1 MKILHSADWHLDA
14 PMSAG
19 SDALRKELL
28 AVPGRIATLCKQ
40 EQCDLVLLSGDL
52 FDGAYTPESLS
63 ALRAALT
70 EMAVPVFI
78 APGNHDHMG
87 LGPWKTEVF
96 PDNVFI
102 FTQPHMMTVALPELN
117 AWICGA
123 GYTSMD
129 CPALL
134 EGFSASDPNAVTI
147 GVLHGDP
154 TVATSPNCPVTRR
167 QVEQCG
173 LDYLALGHI
182 HKGGS
187 FTAGRTLCAW
197 PGCPMG
203 HGYDETGEKGVLIV
217 TIEDTVQARFV
228 PLDTP
233 RFYDL
238 AIDAGD
244 EPEAAID
251 KALPAVGDGHYYR
264 ITLTGPSQ
272 PLDMAALQSR
282 FARFPHLTLRDR
294 TTAPLDIWGDA
305 GADSFE
311 GTYFG
316 LLRQALENAAPEDKD
331 TVLLAAK
338 LSRQLLAGQEV
349 SLP

>member
-1 MKILHSADWHLDA
+1 MKILCSADWHLDA
-14 PMSAG
+14 PMAAG
-19 SDALRKELL
+19 DDSLRQALL
-28 AVPGRIATLCKQ
+28 AVPGKIAELCRQ
-40 EQCDLVLLSGDL
+40 ENCDLVLLSGDL
-52 FDGAYTPESLS
+52 FDGAYTQESVS
-63 ALRAALT
+63 ALRSALA

-87 LGPWKTEVF
+87 IGPWKTEVF
-96 PDNVFI
+96 PDNVFV
-102 FTQPHMMTVALPELN
+102 FTQPHMMTVAVPELK
-117 AWICGA
+117 AWVCGA

-129 CPALL
+129 CDSLL
-134 EGFSASDPNAVTI
+134 EGFTASDPNATTI
-147 GVLHGDP
+147 GILHGDP
-154 TVATSPNCPVTRR
+154 TVATSPNCPVTRQ
-167 QVEQCG
+167 QVSASG
-173 LDYLALGHI
+173 LTLLALGHI

-217 TIEDTVQARFV
+217 TIDGTVSARFV

-238 AIDAGD
+238 TADAGD
-244 EPEAAID
+244 DAAAAID
-251 KALPAVGDGHYYR
+251 KLLPAVGDGNYYR

-272 PLDMAALQSR
+272 PLDLPALQNKFS
-282 FARFPHLTLRDR
+282 RFPHLTLRDR
-294 TTAPLDIWGDA
+294 TTPPLDIWGEA
-305 GADSFE
+305 GSDSFE
-311 GTYFG
+311 GMYFG
-316 LLRQALENAAPEDKD
+316 LLKQALEDAEDKE

>member
-1 MKILHSADWHLDA
+1 MKILCSADWHLDA
-14 PMSAG
+14 PMAAG
-19 SDALRKELL
+19 DDSLRQALLT
-28 AVPGRIATLCKQ
+28 VPGKIAELCRQ
-40 EQCDLVLLSGDL
+40 ENCDLVLLSGDL
-52 FDGAYTPESLS
+52 FDGAYTQESVS
-63 ALRAALT
+63 ALRSALA

-87 LGPWKTEVF
+87 IGPWKTEVF
-96 PDNVFI
+96 PDNVFV

-117 AWICGA
+117 AWVCGA

-134 EGFSASDPNAVTI
+134 EGFSASDPNATTI
-147 GVLHGDP
+147 GILHGDP
-154 TVATSPNCPVTRR
+154 TVATSPNCPVTRQ
-167 QVEQCG
+167 QVEKSG
-173 LDYLALGHI
+173 LDFLALGHI
-182 HKGGS
+182 HKGGA
-187 FTAGRTLCAW
+187 FTAGKTLCAW

-203 HGYDETGEKGVLIV
+203 HGYDEQGEKGVLIV
-217 TIEDTVQARFV
+217 TIDDAAEARFV

-238 AIDAGD
+238 TADAGD
-244 EPEAAID
+244 DAAAAID
-251 KALPAVGDGHYYR
+251 KLLPAVGDGNYYR

-272 PLDMAALQSR
+272 PLDLPALQNKFS
-282 FARFPHLTLRDR
+282 RFPHLTLRDR
-294 TTAPLDIWGDA
+294 TTPPLDIWGDA
-305 GADSFE
+305 GSDSFE

-316 LLRQALENAAPEDKD
+316 LLKQALEDTEDKD

-338 LSRQLLAGQEV
+338 ISRQLLEGQEV

>member
-1 MKILHSADWHLDA
+1 MKILCSADWHLDA
-14 PMSAG
+14 PMAAG
-19 SDALRKELL
+19 DDCLRKELL
-28 AVPGRIATLCKQ
+28 AVPGKIAELCRQ
-40 EQCDLVLLSGDL
+40 ENCDLVLLSGDL
-52 FDGAYTPESLS
+52 FDGPYTPESVS
-63 ALRAALT
+63 ALRSALT

-87 LGPWKTEVF
+87 IGPWKTEIF

-117 AWICGA
+117 AWVCGA

-134 EGFSASDPNAVTI
+134 EGFSASDPTAITI

-154 TVATSPNCPVTRR
+154 TVATSPNCPVTRQ
-167 QVEQCG
+167 QVAASG
-173 LDYLALGHI
+173 LTLLALGHI

-217 TIEDTVQARFV
+217 TVDGTASARFV

-238 AIDAGD
+238 TADAED
-244 EPEAAID
+244 DAAAAID
-251 KALPAVGDGHYYR
+251 KLLPAVGDGNYYR
-264 ITLTGPSQ
+264 ITLTGASQ
-272 PLDMAALQSR
+272 PLDLTALQNKFS
-282 FARFPHLTLRDR
+282 RFPHLTLRDR
-294 TTAPLDIWGDA
+294 TTVPLDIWGDA

-316 LLRQALENAAPEDKD
+316 LLQQALEDAEDKE

-338 LSRQLLAGQEV
+338 ISRQLLEGQEV

>member
-14 PMSAG
+14 PMATGDDS
-19 SDALRKELL
+19 LRKELL
-28 AVPGRIATLCKQ
+28 AVPGKLAALCKQ
-40 EQCDLVLLSGDL
+40 ENCDLVLLSGDL
-52 FDGAYTPESLS
+52 FDGAYTADSLA
-63 ALRAALT
+63 ALKAALT

-78 APGNHDHMG
+78 APGNHDHTG
-87 LGPWKTEVF
+87 IGPWKTEVF
-96 PDNVFI
+96 PDNVHI
-102 FTQPHMMTVALPELN
+102 FTEPHMTAVAVPELN
-117 AWICGA
+117 AWVCGG

-134 EGFSASDPNAVTI
+134 EGFTASDPESLTI

-167 QVEQCG
+167 QVEQSG
-173 LDYLALGHI
+173 LRYLALGHI

-187 FTAGRTLCAW
+187 FTAGKTLCAW

-217 TIEDTVQARFV
+217 TIEDTASARFV

-238 AIDAGD
+238 TAEAGD
-244 EPEAAID
+244 DAVAAID
-251 KALPAVGDGHYYR
+251 RLLPAAGDGHYYR
-264 ITLTGPSQ
+264 ITLTGPSE
-272 PLDMAALQSR
+272 PLDLPALQGR
-282 FARFPHLTLRDR
+282 FARFSHLTLRDR
-294 TTAPLDIWGDA
+294 TTPPLDIWGSA
-305 GADSFE
+305 GDDSFE

-316 LLRQALENAAPEDKD
+316 LLRQALEQAAPEDKD
-331 TVLLAAK
+331 TVLLSAK
-338 LSRQLLAGQEV
+338 ISRQLLEGQEV
-349 SLP
+349 HLP